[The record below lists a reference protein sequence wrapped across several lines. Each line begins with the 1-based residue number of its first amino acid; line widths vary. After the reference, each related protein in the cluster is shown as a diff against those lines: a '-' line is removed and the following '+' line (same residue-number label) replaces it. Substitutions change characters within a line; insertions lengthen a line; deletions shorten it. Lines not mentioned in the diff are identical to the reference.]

1 MTFEHPLRLALE
13 VDGGGAHPGAWSPE
27 VLGPRALRDVVSR
40 AEAGGFTLVTYEDA
54 PLAPG
59 TSRLEAVGRAAYA
72 AASTDR
78 VGPAPRRGDANP

>member
-13 VDGGGAHPGAWSPE
+13 VDGGGAHPGAWLPE
-27 VLGPRALRDVVSR
+27 VLGPRDVVSR

-78 VGPAPRRGDANP
+78 VGLAPRRGDANP